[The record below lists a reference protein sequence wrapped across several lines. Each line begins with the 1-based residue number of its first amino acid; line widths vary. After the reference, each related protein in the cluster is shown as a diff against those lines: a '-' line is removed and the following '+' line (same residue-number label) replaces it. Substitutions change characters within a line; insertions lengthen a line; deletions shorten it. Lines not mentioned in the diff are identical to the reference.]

1 MKPSAKPA
9 NPRFGSGPCAKRPG
23 WDPKEF
29 DTTILG
35 RSHRSALGKKVI
47 QEMLDR
53 TRSLLNIPKDYH
65 IAMTPASDT
74 GAVEMALWNML
85 GLDRG
90 VDVFVWEHFS
100 REWLKDIEGE
110 LKLKDYRAIEAP
122 YGQIADL
129 SQMQPDRDAVFVWNG
144 TTSGVCVPDGK
155 AIQKGSKGLRI
166 CDATSAVFAYDMPWD
181 VLDVTTWSWQ
191 KVMGGEGQHGMIV
204 LSPKAMQRLQDY
216 KPVWPV
222 PKVLKPLA
230 GIFEASPVN
239 TPSMLCVLDAID
251 ALKWMDQI
259 GGLKA
264 VQKRVL
270 ENAKVLEEWVGR
282 TPWIAYLATDP
293 AIRSKTSIC
302 FRIVAPE
309 FVRLPTESQVKLV
322 DRMTDIMEQEN
333 VAYDIKSYKSAPLG
347 FRIWGGATVE
357 TADLKLL
364 THWLDWAYAE
374 TMSL

>member
-1 MKPSAKPA
+1 MKPSTKPA

-23 WDPKEF
+23 WDAKNF

-35 RSHRSALGKKVI
+35 RSHRSVLGKKTI

-85 GLDRG
+85 GPDKG
-90 VDVFVWEHFS
+90 VDIFVWEHFS

-110 LKLKDYRAIEAP
+110 LKLKDCRAIEAP
-122 YGQIADL
+122 YGEIADL

-155 AIQKGSKGLRI
+155 SIPKGDKGLRI
-166 CDATSAVFAYDMPWD
+166 CDATSAVFAYDMPWEA
-181 VLDVTTWSWQ
+181 LDIVTWSWQ

-204 LSPKAMQRLQDY
+204 ISPKAMQRLQDY
-216 KPVWPV
+216 KPSWPV
-222 PKVLKPLA
+222 PKVLKPLP
-230 GIFEASPVN
+230 GMFEASPVN

-251 ALKWMDQI
+251 ALKWMEQI
-259 GGLKA
+259 GGLSA
-264 VQKRVL
+264 VQKRVQD
-270 ENAKVLEEWVGR
+270 NAKVLEEWVAR

-293 AIRSKTSIC
+293 SIRSKTSIC
-302 FRIVAPE
+302 FRVVAPE
-309 FVRLPTESQVKLV
+309 FVRLLTDSQIKLI
-322 DRMTDIMEQEN
+322 DRMADIMELEN
-333 VAYDIKSYKSAPLG
+333 VAFDIKSYKSAPLG

-357 TADLKLL
+357 SADLKLL
-364 THWLDWAYAE
+364 TQWLDWAYAE
-374 TMSL
+374 VMSL